1 MIDAL
6 LKNLEHRDTLSQGE
20 RDLLQGTILRARR
33 FAKGEDIVS
42 EGSRPSYSTLLTDG
56 LAARYKVTRE
66 GTRQITALHIPGDFV
81 DLHAF
86 LMKTLDHSIVALSP
100 CTVFLADHGQLKKIT
115 EDAPHLARLLWLDTL
130 VTGSI
135 HRSWIVAMGRRS
147 KSSHLAHILC
157 ELYVRLQVVDL
168 VEDKSFHF
176 PLSQGEMADVMGL
189 SLVHMNRVIQTL
201 RREKVI
207 AWANQRITVLDWD
220 RLKEIA
226 EFDPAYLNLWI
237 EPR

>member
-1 MIDAL
+1 M
-6 LKNLEHRDTLSQGE
+6 
-20 RDLLQGTILRARR
+20 
-33 FAKGEDIVS
+33 
-42 EGSRPSYSTLLTDG
+42 
-56 LAARYKVTRE
+56 
-66 GTRQITALHIPGDFV
+66 
-81 DLHAF
+81 
-86 LMKTLDHSIVALSP
+86 
-100 CTVFLADHGQLKKIT
+100 
-115 EDAPHLARLLWLDTL
+115 
-130 VTGSI
+130 
-135 HRSWIVAMGRRS
+135 
-147 KSSHLAHILC
+147 
-157 ELYVRLQVVDL
+157 VDL

-207 AWANQRITVLDWD
+207 AWANQRITILDWD